1 MPWDVIDDLNAGG
14 RPLVTT
20 ALWTEPRE
28 ALAEREN
35 VVVIWD
41 DEPYHGETVI
51 EARDLVGKIWEYRYF
66 AAGCLALKPNT
77 GYGQYPNAWAI
88 ECETGDWHW
97 EGPACER
104 LTFGDTEAHIIT
116 YENWPSTLLGYWQA
130 TNVFTAAGL
139 ANPRWTLQPAENS
152 PGDAPPY
159 PHLPKAALWAEFQ
172 PVLNQATLVV
182 LRDWCNGSW
191 TYGNASSLYK
201 ELGGAEGDGETWA
214 HWRAAA
220 WSSIPESDDTTV
232 GAAGRVGK
240 AGSGD
245 RRGWPYHPNDYWF
258 RVDAFLTFDLA
269 IDLSGLA
276 DVKHADETAC
286 APTRLLIYWRH
297 KCAAAA
303 GQGVTKDTCNYE
315 VQISGDGGANWTTL
329 GAYTS
334 SRNDDWKPEKIELA
348 AESYAE
354 YWTADFILRFQ
365 ALDDKN
371 DDTAI
376 WDDPGTGEV
385 SDYDQTTTIDWLSV
399 MVEFDWEYKA

>member
-28 ALAEREN
+28 ALAERGN
-35 VVVIWD
+35 VAAIWGY
-41 DEPYHGETVI
+41 EPVHMETVVA
-51 EARDLVGKIWEYRYF
+51 ARDPVGKIWEYRYF
-66 AAGCLALKPNT
+66 AACIALKPNT
-77 GYGQYPNAWAI
+77 GYAYYPNAWAI
-88 ECETGDWHW
+88 ECEAEDWDW

-104 LTFGDTEAHIIT
+104 LTFGDTEAHVISLWV
-116 YENWPSTLLGYWQA
+116 WPFPLILGYWQA

-139 ANPRWTLQPAENS
+139 ANPRWTLQPAENP
-152 PGDAPPY
+152 PGDAPSY

-172 PVLNQATLVV
+172 PVLNQAALVV

-191 TYGNASSLYK
+191 TYGNISSLYK
-201 ELGGAEGDGETWA
+201 ELG
-214 HWRAAA
+214 AACR
-220 WSSIPESDDTTV
+220 I
-232 GAAGRVGK
+232 GK
-240 AGSGD
+240 AGAGD

-297 KCAAAA
+297 KCAATA
-303 GQGVTKDTCNYE
+303 GEGVTKDTCNYE

-334 SRNDDWKPEKIELA
+334 SKNDDWKPEKIALD
-348 AESYAE
+348 AENYADF
-354 YWTADFILRFQ
+354 WTADFILRFH
-365 ALDDKN
+365 ATDDKN
-371 DDTAI
+371 DDTGI
-376 WDDPGTGEV
+376 WDDPGAGET
-385 SDYDQTTTIDWLSV
+385 SSYDQTATIDWLSILF
-399 MVEFDWEYKA
+399 EFDWEYKA